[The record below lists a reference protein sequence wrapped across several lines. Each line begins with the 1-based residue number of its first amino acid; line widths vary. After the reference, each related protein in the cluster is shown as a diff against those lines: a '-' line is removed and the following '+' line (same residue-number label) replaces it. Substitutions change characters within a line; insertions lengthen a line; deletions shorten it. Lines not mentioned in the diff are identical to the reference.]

1 MSSAE
6 QNDTVRRRST
16 LRGIFTALT
25 IGAVIGCGEKT
36 PDPVGPDP
44 TTPLDVDA
52 FLQDSIPPWTA
63 FSPPLPSAEA
73 APTGPAEAT
82 PPVTLDEVM
91 VPRED
96 GSIETLTNQT
106 YACTETPYSVTD
118 TPERLVMYNPQTNVL
133 WAGGFIQGNGYKELG
148 SLSGLTV
155 DERAPIDVVIDG
167 VLGVPGGVS
176 RRVDNPSLASVSDA
190 VNELVGNATS
200 DDLRTASTIS
210 FEMRTMHSEEAAGLS
225 LGASGRYLGFSAAT
239 NYSSNIAESKT
250 TVVAEFYEKMFTIT
264 VGAPSTPSGFFS
276 DELTGEV
283 IQTKYRNLISPSNP
297 PLYISDVVYGRT
309 LMYSMTSSASESDI
323 RSTIRA
329 AFSNIAADVK
339 VDYSDRQR
347 AIVEEAEIKVVAIGG
362 DSQNVL
368 SLIETNNLSAYFEDA
383 APLTS
388 AAPLSYTFSTLDG
401 QIASVSETTEYT
413 VRECE
418 PLGTGRLSFLEPQTE
433 SSPIGGAFTSAAGD
447 FDGDGYGD
455 LVWRT
460 LNANDFFVGYG
471 QPDGSFEIGS
481 AVSHPENPSIGW
493 GSYDMH
499 VADLDEDG
507 SDDLLWA
514 ALTGDTLSVYTAL
527 SSNRTLSFSDE
538 TAMTGN
544 WSPWDLILGDF
555 DDDGDVDVGLS
566 HTHGG
571 GNDWYFGEGDGSGTF
586 QIGAWHRAAGGEWT
600 TYKPAITANIDND
613 AADEVLLNRLTT
625 NNALYSLELDPV
637 SKEFEIITASVR
649 GSSWTLYPDPLAG
662 DIDGVSGADVFNF
675 ISITTSG
682 GANQTGTH
690 IWLSNGTGSYTA
702 STYHAFNAYVG
713 TESGWDADVA
723 DLNQDGRADLVVNRL
738 DGDENRTLIAYGVA
752 QGSPIAPLVLDF
764 PAGVQDHLAPPAAGW
779 NGYERRV
786 LDVNGDGKD
795 DVVWAAPTG
804 TLSIYVGLAR

>member
-6 QNDTVRRRST
+6 QNHTVRRRSK
-16 LRGIFTALT
+16 LRGIFTVLT
-25 IGAVIGCGEKT
+25 VGAVVGCGEKT
-36 PDPVGPDP
+36 PDPTGP
-44 TTPLDVDA
+44 TTPLDPDA
-52 FLQDSIPPWTA
+52 FFSDSLPPWTA

-73 APTGPAEAT
+73 SPTGPAQPT
-82 PPVTLDEVM
+82 PPVTLDEVS

-96 GSIETLTNQT
+96 GSIEMLTDQT
-106 YACTETPYSVTD
+106 YVCTETPYSVTD
-118 TPERLVMYNPQTNVL
+118 TPRRLVMYNPQTNIL
-133 WAGGFIQGNGYKELG
+133 WAGGFIQGAGYKELG

-176 RRVDNPSLASVSDA
+176 RRVENPSLASVSDV

-200 DDLRTASTIS
+200 DDLQTASTIS

-239 NYSSNIAESKT
+239 NYNSNIAESKT

-264 VGAPSTPSGFFS
+264 VGAPSTPSGFFT
-276 DELTGEV
+276 DDLTGEL
-283 IQTKYRNLISPSNP
+283 IQIKYRNQMGPNNP

-309 LMYSMTSSASESDI
+309 LMYSMTSTASESDI
-323 RSTIRA
+323 KSTIRA

-339 VDYSDRQR
+339 VDYSDRQK

-362 DSQNVL
+362 NSQNVL
-368 SLIETNNLSAYFEDA
+368 SLIESNNLSAYFQEA

-401 QIASVSETTEYT
+401 RIASVSETTEYT

-418 PLGTGRLSFLEPQTE
+418 PMGTGRLSFLEPQTA
-433 SSPIGGAFTSAAGD
+433 SAPIGGAFTSAAGD

-460 LNANDFFVGYG
+460 LNDNDFFIGYG
-471 QPDGSFEIGS
+471 QPDGTFEIG
-481 AVSHPENPSIGW
+481 AAISHPENPSVGW
-493 GSYDMH
+493 GSYDLH
-499 VADLDEDG
+499 VADLDDDG
-507 SDDLLWA
+507 SDDLVWA
-514 ALTGDTLSVYTAL
+514 ALATDTLSIYSAM
-527 SSNRTLSFSDE
+527 SSGRMFSFSDE
-538 TAMTGN
+538 TAMPGN
-544 WSPWDLILGDF
+544 WTAWDLIFGDF
-555 DDDGDVDVGLS
+555 DDDGDTDLGLN

-571 GNDWYFGEGDGSGTF
+571 GNDWHFGEGDASGTF
-586 QIGAWHRAAGGEWT
+586 QIGAWHRAAGGPWT
-600 TYKPAITANIDND
+600 DYRRAITANIDND

-625 NNALYSLELDPV
+625 NNALWSLELDPV
-637 SKEFEIITASVR
+637 TKEFKTYGLSQRSGAW
-649 GSSWTLYPDPLAG
+649 GLYSDPHAG

-675 ISITTSG
+675 VSAMASSG
-682 GANQTGTH
+682 PQTGAYV
-690 IWLSNGTGSYTA
+690 WLSNADGQFTDA
-702 STYHAFNAYVG
+702 TYHPFNGLVG
-713 TESGWDADVA
+713 SDLGWQADVG
-723 DLNQDGRADLVVNRL
+723 DLNEDGRADLIVNRFN
-738 DGDENRTLIAYGVA
+738 GDENETLIAYGVP
-752 QGSPIAPLVLDF
+752 QGSPIAPLVLDT
-764 PAGVQDHLAPPAAGW
+764 PAAVQEHLAPPAAGW